1 MTAGNY
7 ILIGLMGAG
16 KTTVGRHLAR
26 LTGRTFHDS
35 DHEVESRTG
44 VRVTTI
50 FEIEGEN
57 RFREREKAVIAELM
71 QRDGIVLATGGG
83 AVLDPDNRAALK
95 AGGTVIYLRATIDDL
110 LIRTAHDKSRP
121 LLQTGD
127 PRAKLEAL
135 FAVRDPLYREIA
147 DVVVD
152 TSRQNVGVL
161 VQRLL
166 AKLKETPEP

>member
-1 MTAGNY
+1 
-7 ILIGLMGAG
+7 
-16 KTTVGRHLAR
+16 
-26 LTGRTFHDS
+26 
-35 DHEVESRTG
+35 
-44 VRVTTI
+44 
-50 FEIEGEN
+50 
-57 RFREREKAVIAELM
+57 
-71 QRDGIVLATGGG
+71 ATGGG

-127 PRAKLEAL
+127 PRAKHEAL

-166 AKLKETPEP
+166 AKLKE

>member
-152 TSRQNVGVL
+152 TSRQNVSVL

-166 AKLKETPEP
+166 AKLKETPES

>member
-50 FEIEGEN
+50 FELEGEN

-166 AKLKETPEP
+166 AKLKETPES

>member
-166 AKLKETPEP
+166 AKLKETPES

>member
-16 KTTVGRHLAR
+16 KTTVGRYLAR

-166 AKLKETPEP
+166 AKLKETPES